1 MITKCR
7 YFIYLCAAE
16 DKKLFK
22 IDVKT
27 KTISATYSVP
37 EYPIDFAV
45 TSDAAYVASGGKSIY
60 KVVLS
65 SSTVSLFATADKTLY
80 AIDSNTTGTELYLA
94 SFFWNQPSFIQKP
107 AQINIIK
114 PTEIQD
120 INNNSNIIKITKN
133 NVKPTKK
140 INHEFRNEHQN
151 IASQPSKTVENS
163 TEILENP
170 AEEYSADY
178 VIVNGKKIYNEEEAI
193 DITKEAFQLFASNVT
208 KTINQAEPIKN
219 LSINF

>member
-1 MITKCR
+1 MAALHARQSDKRIGFAGIHIYYRRIIRLQILLRKKITIKQT
-7 YFIYLCAAE
+7 E
-16 DKKLFK
+16 NQK
-22 IDVKT
+22 IN
-27 KTISATYSVP
+27 S
-37 EYPIDFAV
+37 
-45 TSDAAYVASGGKSIY
+45 
-60 KVVLS
+60 
-65 SSTVSLFATADKTLY
+65 
-80 AIDSNTTGTELYLA
+80 
-94 SFFWNQPSFIQKP
+94 
-107 AQINIIK
+107 
-114 PTEIQD
+114 
-120 INNNSNIIKITKN
+120 NSNIIKITKN
-133 NVKPTKK
+133 NVKPIKK

>member
-1 MITKCR
+1 MNPNIDKEYQNILR
-7 YFIYLCAAE
+7 ELKEEKMDWNFE
-16 DKKLFK
+16 DFLKK
-22 IDVKT
+22 
-27 KTISATYSVP
+27 
-37 EYPIDFAV
+37 
-45 TSDAAYVASGGKSIY
+45 
-60 KVVLS
+60 
-65 SSTVSLFATADKTLY
+65 
-80 AIDSNTTGTELYLA
+80 TEE
-94 SFFWNQPSFIQKP
+94 KP

-133 NVKPTKK
+133 NIKPTKK

-151 IASQPSKTVENS
+151 IASQPPTNVKNS

>member
-1 MITKCR
+1 MAPGQPLR
-7 YFIYLCAAE
+7 RAPYLLHQQ
-16 DKKLFK
+16 DGPHRRQLL
-22 IDVKT
+22 
-27 KTISATYSVP
+27 
-37 EYPIDFAV
+37 PI
-45 TSDAAYVASGGKSIY
+45 ASNESN
-60 KVVLS
+60 S
-65 SSTVSLFATADKTLY
+65 S
-80 AIDSNTTGTELYLA
+80 E
-94 SFFWNQPSFIQKP
+94 KP
-107 AQINIIK
+107 AQTNIIK
-114 PTEIQD
+114 PTENQE
-120 INNNSNIIKITKN
+120 INSNSNIIKITKN

-151 IASQPSKTVENS
+151 IASQPSKTVEKS

>member
-1 MITKCR
+1 MNNDKFQDKYNQIFQELKEEKMDWD
-7 YFIYLCAAE
+7 FEDFLEKAE
-16 DKKLFK
+16 KNSADEKIVPIQKK
-22 IDVKT
+22 
-27 KTISATYSVP
+27 
-37 EYPIDFAV
+37 
-45 TSDAAYVASGGKSIY
+45 GGG
-60 KVVLS
+60 
-65 SSTVSLFATADKTLY
+65 
-80 AIDSNTTGTELYLA
+80 SNTKWFWMAASLVTLFGMMMFFNPDITEPTLKPIA
-94 SFFWNQPSFIQKP
+94 SNESNPSEKP
-107 AQINIIK
+107 AQTNIIK
-114 PTEIQD
+114 PTENQK
-120 INNNSNIIKITKN
+120 INSNSNIIKITKN

-140 INHEFRNEHQN
+140 INHQFRNEHQN
-151 IASQPSKTVENS
+151 IASQPSKTVEKS

>member
-1 MITKCR
+1 MI
-7 YFIYLCAAE
+7 F
-16 DKKLFK
+16 
-22 IDVKT
+22 
-27 KTISATYSVP
+27 
-37 EYPIDFAV
+37 
-45 TSDAAYVASGGKSIY
+45 
-60 KVVLS
+60 
-65 SSTVSLFATADKTLY
+65 SLFY
-80 AIDSNTTGTELYLA
+80 
-94 SFFWNQPSFIQKP
+94 
-107 AQINIIK
+107 
-114 PTEIQD
+114 
-120 INNNSNIIKITKN
+120 

-151 IASQPSKTVENS
+151 IASQPSKTVEKS

>member
-1 MITKCR
+1 MKPNIDKEYQNIFRELKEEKMDWNFEDFLKKTEEKPEETKV
-7 YFIYLCAAE
+7 IPLQ
-16 DKKLFK
+16 KK
-22 IDVKT
+22 
-27 KTISATYSVP
+27 
-37 EYPIDFAV
+37 
-45 TSDAAYVASGGKSIY
+45 SGGGSQKWYWMAASLVTLFGMMMFFSPDITEPTL
-60 KVVLS
+60 KPIASNESNS
-65 SSTVSLFATADKTLY
+65 S
-80 AIDSNTTGTELYLA
+80 E
-94 SFFWNQPSFIQKP
+94 KP
-107 AQINIIK
+107 AQTNTTK

-120 INNNSNIIKITKN
+120 INNNSNTIKVAEN
-133 NVKPTKK
+133 NVKPIKK

-163 TEILENP
+163 HEILENP
-170 AEEYSADY
+170 VEEYSADY

>member
-1 MITKCR
+1 MNPNIDKEYQNIFRELKEEKMDWNFEDFLKKTEEKPEETKV
-7 YFIYLCAAE
+7 IPLQ
-16 DKKLFK
+16 KK
-22 IDVKT
+22 
-27 KTISATYSVP
+27 
-37 EYPIDFAV
+37 
-45 TSDAAYVASGGKSIY
+45 SGGGSQKWYWMAASLATLFGMMMFFNPDITEPTL
-60 KVVLS
+60 KPIASNESNS
-65 SSTVSLFATADKTLY
+65 S
-80 AIDSNTTGTELYLA
+80 E
-94 SFFWNQPSFIQKP
+94 KP
-107 AQINIIK
+107 AQTNIIK
-114 PTEIQD
+114 PTENQD
-120 INNNSNIIKITKN
+120 INNNSNTIKVAEN
-133 NVKPTKK
+133 YVKPTKK

>member
-1 MITKCR
+1 MNPNIDKEYQNIFRELKEEKMDWNFEDFLKKTEEKPEETKV
-7 YFIYLCAAE
+7 IPLQ
-16 DKKLFK
+16 KK
-22 IDVKT
+22 
-27 KTISATYSVP
+27 
-37 EYPIDFAV
+37 
-45 TSDAAYVASGGKSIY
+45 SGGGNQKWYWMAASLVTLFGMMMFFNPDITEPTL
-60 KVVLS
+60 KPIASNESNS
-65 SSTVSLFATADKTLY
+65 S
-80 AIDSNTTGTELYLA
+80 E
-94 SFFWNQPSFIQKP
+94 KP
-107 AQINIIK
+107 AQTNIIK
-114 PTEIQD
+114 PTENQY
-120 INNNSNIIKITKN
+120 INTNSNTIKVAEN

-151 IASQPSKTVENS
+151 IASQPSKAVENS

>member
-1 MITKCR
+1 ME
-7 YFIYLCAAE
+7 YF
-16 DKKLFK
+16 
-22 IDVKT
+22 KT
-27 KTISATYSVP
+27 KGKLNINKALAGVGK
-37 EYPIDFAV
+37 PIK
-45 TSDAAYVASGGKSIY
+45 VA
-60 KVVLS
+60 
-65 SSTVSLFATADKTLY
+65 
-80 AIDSNTTGTELYLA
+80 E
-94 SFFWNQPSFIQKP
+94 
-107 AQINIIK
+107 
-114 PTEIQD
+114 
-120 INNNSNIIKITKN
+120 N

-151 IASQPSKTVENS
+151 IASQPPTNVKNS

>member
-1 MITKCR
+1 MNPNIDKEYQNIFRELKEEKMDWNFEDFLKKTEEKPEETKV
-7 YFIYLCAAE
+7 IPLQ
-16 DKKLFK
+16 KK
-22 IDVKT
+22 
-27 KTISATYSVP
+27 
-37 EYPIDFAV
+37 
-45 TSDAAYVASGGKSIY
+45 SGGGSQKWY
-60 KVVLS
+60 WMAA
-65 SSTVSLFATADKTLY
+65 SLFTLFGMMMFFNPDITEPTLKPI
-80 AIDSNTTGTELYLA
+80 ASNGSNSSE
-94 SFFWNQPSFIQKP
+94 KP
-107 AQINIIK
+107 AQTNIIK
-114 PTEIQD
+114 PTKNQD

-151 IASQPSKTVENS
+151 IASQPSKTVEKS

>member
-1 MITKCR
+1 MNPNIDKEYQNIFRELKEEKMDWNFEDFLKKTEEKPEETK
-7 YFIYLCAAE
+7 IIPL
-16 DKKLFK
+16 KKG
-22 IDVKT
+22 
-27 KTISATYSVP
+27 
-37 EYPIDFAV
+37 
-45 TSDAAYVASGGKSIY
+45 SGGGNQKWY
-60 KVVLS
+60 WMAA
-65 SSTVSLFATADKTLY
+65 SLVTLFGMMMFFNSDITEPTLKPI
-80 AIDSNTTGTELYLA
+80 ASNE
-94 SFFWNQPSFIQKP
+94 SNPSEKP
-107 AQINIIK
+107 AQTNIIK
-114 PTEIQD
+114 PTENQK
-120 INNNSNIIKITKN
+120 INSNSNIIKITKN

>member
-1 MITKCR
+1 MKTNETILSQKVIS
-7 YFIYLCAAE
+7 YNDI
-16 DKKLFK
+16 KLLKNRSNKFGSKDVINYDSFEHTK
-22 IDVKT
+22 IDHD
-27 KTISATYSVP
+27 
-37 EYPIDFAV
+37 ID
-45 TSDAAYVASGGKSIY
+45 
-60 KVVLS
+60 
-65 SSTVSLFATADKTLY
+65 
-80 AIDSNTTGTELYLA
+80 
-94 SFFWNQPSFIQKP
+94 
-107 AQINIIK
+107 IIK
-114 PTEIQD
+114 PTENQK
-120 INNNSNIIKITKN
+120 INSNSNIIKITKN

-140 INHEFRNEHQN
+140 LNHEFRNEHQN

>member
-1 MITKCR
+1 MN
-7 YFIYLCAAE
+7 
-16 DKKLFK
+16 LFK
-22 IDVKT
+22 YMVMPLVFI
-27 KTISATYSVP
+27 ISILSKKHGAPPPVLITM
-37 EYPIDFAV
+37 FCW
-45 TSDAAYVASGGKSIY
+45 ASMLLIKFRSKFLKYASPFCSKISLTLMPSLSSINLSKSIQSY
-60 KVVLS
+60 CKSGARCRPTYDLP
-65 SSTVSLFATADKTLY
+65 
-80 AIDSNTTGTELYLA
+80 
-94 SFFWNQPSFIQKP
+94 QPI
-107 AQINIIK
+107 
-114 PTEIQD
+114 
-120 INNNSNIIKITKN
+120 
-133 NVKPTKK
+133 KPTKK

-151 IASQPSKTVENS
+151 IASQPSKTVEKS

>member
-1 MITKCR
+1 MKNINL
-7 YFIYLCAAE
+7 IIL
-16 DKKLFK
+16 LFGLFLINSPVISVSSQEPDIINNPNESELK
-22 IDVKT
+22 IQET
-27 KTISATYSVP
+27 
-37 EYPIDFAV
+37 
-45 TSDAAYVASGGKSIY
+45 
-60 KVVLS
+60 
-65 SSTVSLFATADKTLY
+65 
-80 AIDSNTTGTELYLA
+80 
-94 SFFWNQPSFIQKP
+94 QQ
-107 AQINIIK
+107 QQ
-114 PTEIQD
+114 EIQNISETPEKNQD
-120 INNNSNIIKITKN
+120 ITENQEINSNSNIIKITKN

-140 INHEFRNEHQN
+140 INHQFRNEHQN
-151 IASQPSKTVENS
+151 IASQPSKTVEKS

>member
-1 MITKCR
+1 MNPNIDKEYQNIFREIKEEKMDWNFEDFLKKTEEKPEETKIIPLKKGYGGGNQKWYWMAASLVTLFGMMIFFNSDITEPTLK
-7 YFIYLCAAE
+7 
-16 DKKLFK
+16 
-22 IDVKT
+22 
-27 KTISATYSVP
+27 
-37 EYPIDFAV
+37 PI
-45 TSDAAYVASGGKSIY
+45 ASNENN
-60 KVVLS
+60 S
-65 SSTVSLFATADKTLY
+65 S
-80 AIDSNTTGTELYLA
+80 E
-94 SFFWNQPSFIQKP
+94 KP
-107 AQINIIK
+107 AQTNITK
-114 PTEIQD
+114 TTENQEI
-120 INNNSNIIKITKN
+120 NSNSNTIKVAEN
-133 NVKPTKK
+133 NTKPTKK

-151 IASQPSKTVENS
+151 IASQPSKTVEKS

>member
-1 MITKCR
+1 MNPNIDKEYQNIFRELKEEKMDWNFEDFLKKTEEKPEETKV
-7 YFIYLCAAE
+7 IPLQ
-16 DKKLFK
+16 KK
-22 IDVKT
+22 
-27 KTISATYSVP
+27 
-37 EYPIDFAV
+37 
-45 TSDAAYVASGGKSIY
+45 SGGGSQKWYWMAASLVTLFGMMMFFNSDITEPTL
-60 KVVLS
+60 KPIASNESNS
-65 SSTVSLFATADKTLY
+65 S
-80 AIDSNTTGTELYLA
+80 E
-94 SFFWNQPSFIQKP
+94 KP
-107 AQINIIK
+107 AQTNIIK
-114 PTEIQD
+114 PTENQD
-120 INNNSNIIKITKN
+120 INNNSNTIKVAKN

-151 IASQPSKTVENS
+151 IASQPSKTVEKS

>member
-1 MITKCR
+1 MNPNIDKEYQNIFRELKEEKMDWNFEDFLKKTEEKPEETKVIPLKKGSGGGSQKWYWMAASLVTLFGMMMFFNPDITEPTLKPV
-7 YFIYLCAAE
+7 ASNE
-16 DKKLFK
+16 SNPSQKPTQ
-22 IDVKT
+22 T
-27 KTISATYSVP
+27 KTTKI
-37 EYPIDFAV
+37 
-45 TSDAAYVASGGKSIY
+45 
-60 KVVLS
+60 
-65 SSTVSLFATADKTLY
+65 
-80 AIDSNTTGTELYLA
+80 TE
-94 SFFWNQPSFIQKP
+94 NH
-107 AQINIIK
+107 NI
-114 PTEIQD
+114 
-120 INNNSNIIKITKN
+120 NSNLNTIKVTEN

-151 IASQPSKTVENS
+151 IASQPSTNVKNS

>member
-1 MITKCR
+1 MNPNIDKEYQNIFQELKEEKMDWNFEDFLKKTEEKPNETKRIPLKKGSGGGSQKWYWMAASLVTLFGMMMFFNPDITEPTLKPIASNNR
-7 YFIYLCAAE
+7 NPSQ
-16 DKKLFK
+16 KPTQ
-22 IDVKT
+22 T
-27 KTISATYSVP
+27 KTTKITENHNINSN
-37 EYPIDFAV
+37 
-45 TSDAAYVASGGKSIY
+45 
-60 KVVLS
+60 
-65 SSTVSLFATADKTLY
+65 
-80 AIDSNTTGTELYLA
+80 SNT
-94 SFFWNQPSFIQKP
+94 
-107 AQINIIK
+107 IK
-114 PTEIQD
+114 VAE
-120 INNNSNIIKITKN
+120 N

-151 IASQPSKTVENS
+151 IASQPSTNVKNS

-193 DITKEAFQLFASNVT
+193 DITKDAFQLFASNVT